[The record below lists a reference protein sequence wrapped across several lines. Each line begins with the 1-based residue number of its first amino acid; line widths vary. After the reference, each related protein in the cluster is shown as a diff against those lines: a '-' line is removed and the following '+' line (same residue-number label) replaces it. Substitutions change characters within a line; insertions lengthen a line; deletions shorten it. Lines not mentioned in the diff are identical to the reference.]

1 METNV
6 GLIYEFRS
14 LKTESHQIPT
24 LNSTFSFIYTAA
36 VYISC
41 HLRLLYKE
49 KTMLEREGE
58 SECDPQEQTLGDR
71 EDNELPFNG
80 KKGRGNH

>member
-1 METNV
+1 
-6 GLIYEFRS
+6 
-14 LKTESHQIPT
+14 
-24 LNSTFSFIYTAA
+24 
-36 VYISC
+36 
-41 HLRLLYKE
+41 
-49 KTMLEREGE
+49 MLEREGE